1 MVLIQHYPYFG
12 IVLAQVPILLL
23 HNVFLSGFRGYPLH
37 GWGRGLVSTVEVMTN
52 QKVFEG
58 CVSNLK

>member
-12 IVLAQVPILLL
+12 IVLAQIPILSL
-23 HNVFLSGFRGYPLH
+23 HNVFLSGLEVISPWVGQ
-37 GWGRGLVSTVEVMTN
+37 GLGEYMQVMTN